1 MSAIKK
7 RKPRFRVGDPVSFLY
22 GPRRVSGKVIED
34 RGPLGPHGR
43 RIYLVQ
49 VVIRQDEPTMFEV
62 PEDDLEEPSQAGEDE
77 KEPGTRVEYSVTYV
91 RRGETSVWRPTI
103 KRGRVYHGVKAK
115 GAVAYSAGRWVG
127 EAQHDEKHGIVTV
140 LLEPR
145 PGGAESEMVAEARC
159 LADRMF
165 LNRHPNAQV
174 ED

>member
-34 RGPLGPHGR
+34 RGPLAAHGR

-49 VVIRQDEPTMFEV
+49 PVIGQDEPTMFEV

-140 LLEPR
+140 LLQPR
-145 PGGAESEMVAEARC
+145 PGEAESEMVAEARR